1 MPVAFMNRNPAFRKA
16 DILTH
21 QSLSFTNPEPRV
33 YEHCDARPPLDRAC
47 SLNRF
52 NFIGGGPTLPSR
64 RLPFPAYLRSQTGK
78 SLSIGP
84 PRTQRLKCC
93 QVAASRAGLGRH

>member
-33 YEHCDARPPLDRAC
+33 YEHCDERPPLDRAC

-52 NFIGGGPTLPSR
+52 NFVGGEPTLPSR
-64 RLPFPAYLRSQTGK
+64 RLPFPAYLRSHNCK
-78 SLSIGP
+78 SLIRSEERRVGKEC
-84 PRTQRLKCC
+84 R
-93 QVAASRAGLGRH
+93 SRWSPYH